1 MPRIT
6 PAAAQIAPR
15 EMPASWPLE
24 KAAAGADVSVAPAGV
39 SVEEVDDSLGSGS
52 VFEGAVMRVVGR
64 VLLVVPVLVV
74 DSVEVEVDEVAEEVE
89 QTFDV
94 SCSSFGILV
103 GLGNMSFPVSGSISN
118 VAVTTPWV
126 PSMAFG
132 LPSHILYAS
141 RMSDSRDTVSIQ
153 PILAEQNMTWTYHWL
168 LLLSKSLQ
176 TLPQSCTASPLRRE

>member
-24 KAAAGADVSVAPAGV
+24 KAAAGADVSVASAGV

-64 VLLVVPVLVV
+64 VLLVVLVA
-74 DSVEVEVDEVAEEVE
+74 DSAEVEVAEVAEEVE

-176 TLPQSCTASPLRRE
+176 TLLQSCTASPPRLE